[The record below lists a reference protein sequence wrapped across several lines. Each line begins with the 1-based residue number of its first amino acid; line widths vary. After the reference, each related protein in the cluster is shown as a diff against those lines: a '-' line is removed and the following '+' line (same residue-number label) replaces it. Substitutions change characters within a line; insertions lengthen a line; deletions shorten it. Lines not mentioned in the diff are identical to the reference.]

1 MSELSFQVPAALLYC
16 CLATAGVL
24 LWCGLVLR
32 RRGVPR
38 NRMAIILTLRLIFFF
53 TLALLISRPVWT
65 SPDPEEDT
73 RKHIALL
80 LDCSESM
87 SVLEGDTSR
96 YQQAVDFA
104 RETLL
109 PMVDQSEL
117 QVQPFLFADSTQ
129 AVDGATLAS
138 ANATGQATNL
148 GQAIVQSIVTADTP
162 PLAVIALTDGILTK
176 TQDHNRAISV
186 AVNRQV
192 PLISVGFGSESGGRV
207 MGIHDIK
214 SPSIVEPGQK
224 FKVTANVQATGE
236 KLPSFDVLLL
246 RDGQL
251 VDRRRV
257 ESFDGPRTWNETFE
271 TVAAQDG
278 VHTYEI
284 KLMPPADDSVVISN
298 SQMTNTVKSVSS
310 KEIRVLYVQG
320 GLTWDYKFVHIAM
333 SKDPTIRLTGLSR
346 TANASRFFE
355 SIQSD
360 VDMINGFPNT
370 LEKLSEF
377 RVVVLSNLRPGDLTS
392 NQQELLAKYCGQLG
406 GGVLMIGGQ
415 QTFNASWRDSRLEDL
430 LPVEFAVLSN
440 NGGGPNFSVDV
451 TPNALKHPIF
461 QISDYV
467 STEEAWQN
475 LPLFTNRAI
484 VEDVKP
490 GAEVWLESKGVTGNP
505 VLMASQRYG
514 NGLSSV
520 ICMQN
525 FWRWRLSRTGEPRHF
540 DRFWRQL
547 FRYLADAG
555 RNAIALNVV
564 DTEPIPGDEIELL
577 IEQAEVTG
585 IPTGTESNDPTINE
599 ARLRVLGPNQKEVLD
614 IAIKIEPGRPT
625 STRFMAD
632 ESGMYSAN
640 LLLNDGT
647 LIASRNIQVQEIAA
661 ELVSTSRKMELL
673 RQFAAVSGGIA
684 MEFEKT
690 DELAA
695 ALKTFLQPEEQIEKQ
710 RTYALPAGMNGWIL
724 AFLLGCLSLDWL
736 FRKRWQML

>member
-1 MSELSFQVPAALLYC
+1 MSELSFQFPAALLYC
-16 CLATAGVL
+16 GLATSGVL
-24 LWCGLVLR
+24 LWCGIALR
-32 RRGVPR
+32 RRGIPR
-38 NRMAIILTLRLIFFF
+38 GRMAIILTLRLVFFV
-53 TLALLISRPVWT
+53 ALVLLVSRPVWT
-65 SPDPEEDT
+65 SPEPEDEP

-80 LDCSESM
+80 LDQSESM
-87 SVLEGDTSR
+87 SVLEGNTSR

-117 QVQPFLFADSTQ
+117 QVHPFLFADSTQ

-138 ANATGQATNL
+138 ATATGQTTNL
-148 GQAIVQSIVTADTP
+148 GQAIIQSIVTADRP
-162 PLAVIALTDGILTK
+162 PLAVVALTDGILNK

-207 MGIHDIK
+207 MGIQDIDA
-214 SPSIVEPGQK
+214 PSIVEPNQK
-224 FKVTANVQATGE
+224 FKISANVRATGE
-236 KLPSFDVLLL
+236 ALPSFEVLLL

-271 TVAAQDG
+271 AVAAQDG

-284 KLMPPADDSVVISN
+284 KLMPPADESVVISN
-298 SQMTNTVKSVSS
+298 SQMTTAVRSVSS

-320 GLTWDYKFVHIAM
+320 GLTWDYKFVHIAL

-355 SIQSD
+355 SVQSD
-360 VDMINGFPNT
+360 VDVINGFPNT
-370 LEKLSEF
+370 IDKLSEF

-392 NQQELLAKYCGQLG
+392 NQQELLAKYCGELG

-440 NGGGPNFSVDV
+440 NRRGQSFSVDV
-451 TPNALKHPIF
+451 TPNALKHPVF
-461 QISDYV
+461 QISDDI
-467 STEEAWQN
+467 STSEAWQN

-484 VEDVKP
+484 VEDVKA
-490 GAEVWLESKGVTGNP
+490 GAEVWLESQGGTGHP

-514 NGLSSV
+514 NGIASV

-525 FWRWRLSRTGEPRHF
+525 FWRWRLARTSAPQHY

-555 RNAIALNVV
+555 RNAVTLNVV
-564 DTEPIPGDEIELL
+564 NTSPGPGDEVELL
-577 IEQAEVTG
+577 IEQPAA
-585 IPTGTESNDPTINE
+585 TGTVTVSESKTTVVDE
-599 ARLRVLGPNQKEVLD
+599 ARLTIVGPDQSEVLN
-614 IAIKIEPGRPT
+614 ITVKIEPGRPT
-625 STRFMAD
+625 STRFMAN
-632 ESGMYSAN
+632 ESGMYNATLQLKDGN
-640 LLLNDGT
+640 LL
-647 LIASRNIQVQEIAA
+647 ASRDIQVKEIAA

-690 DELAA
+690 DELAD
-695 ALKTFLQPEEQIEKQ
+695 ALKEFLQPEEQVETQ
-710 RTYALPAGMNGWIL
+710 RTDVLPAGMNGWIL
-724 AFLLGCLSLDWL
+724 ALLLGCLSLDWL

>member
-1 MSELSFQVPAALLYC
+1 MSELSFQFPAALWYC
-16 CLATAGVL
+16 GLATVGVL
-24 LWCGLVLR
+24 LWCGLALR
-32 RRGVPR
+32 RRGIPR
-38 NRMAIILTLRLIFFF
+38 SRMAIILTLRMIFF
-53 TLALLISRPVWT
+53 LALVLLVSRPVWT
-65 SPDPEEDT
+65 SPEPEADT

-80 LDCSESM
+80 VDQSESM
-87 SVLEGDTSR
+87 SVLEGNTSR
-96 YQQAVDFA
+96 YQQAVEFA

-117 QVQPFLFADSTQ
+117 QVQPFLFADSAK

-138 ANATGQATNL
+138 ATANGQTTNL
-148 GQAIVQSIVTADTP
+148 GQAIVQSVVTADPP

-192 PLISVGFGSESGGRV
+192 PIISVGFGSESGGRV
-207 MGIHDIK
+207 MGIQDIDA
-214 SPSIVEPGQK
+214 PSIVEPSQK
-224 FKVTANVQATGE
+224 FKISANVRATGE
-236 KLPSFDVLLL
+236 ALPKFEVLLL

-251 VDRRRV
+251 IDRRQI
-257 ESFDGPRTWNETFE
+257 ESFDGPRTWNETFTATAE
-271 TVAAQDG
+271 PDG

-284 KLMPPADDSVVISN
+284 KLMPPADQSVVIST
-298 SQMTNTVKSVSS
+298 SQMTKAVRSVSS
-310 KEIRVLYVQG
+310 KEIRILYVQG

-355 SIQSD
+355 SVQSD
-360 VDMINGFPNT
+360 VDVINGFPNT
-370 LEKLSEF
+370 LDKLNEF
-377 RVVVLSNLRPGDLTS
+377 RVVVLSNLRPGDLTT
-392 NQQELLAKYCGQLG
+392 NQQELLAKYCGELG

-440 NGGGPNFSVDV
+440 NRRGQNFSVDL

-461 QISDYV
+461 QISDDV
-467 STEEAWQN
+467 STDEAWQN
-475 LPLFTNRAI
+475 LPMFTNRAI
-484 VEDVKP
+484 VEDVKA
-490 GAEVWLESKGVTGNP
+490 GAEVWLESQGGTGHP

-514 NGLSSV
+514 NGVASV

-525 FWRWRLSRTGEPRHF
+525 FWRWRLARTSDPRHY

-555 RNAIALNVV
+555 RNSVTLNIV
-564 DTEPIPGDEIELL
+564 DTSPAPGDEVELL
-577 IEQAEVTG
+577 IEQ
-585 IPTGTESNDPTINE
+585 PTASGSATASDSSSTAVNE
-599 ARLRVLGPNQKEVLD
+599 ARLTVVGPDQSEVLN
-614 IAIKIEPGRPT
+614 IMVNIEPGRPT
-625 STRFMAD
+625 ATRFMAN
-632 ESGMYSAN
+632 ESGMYNVN
-640 LLLNDGT
+640 LQLNDGT
-647 LIASRNIQVQEIAA
+647 LLASRDIQVKEIAA

-690 DELAA
+690 DELADE
-695 ALKTFLQPEEQIEKQ
+695 LKKLLQPEEQLETQ
-710 RTYALPAGMNGWIL
+710 RTYVLPAGMNGWIL
-724 AFLLGCLSLDWL
+724 ALLLGCLSLDWL